1 MLRWLSARFLSES
14 EHHRPILPLL
24 GSPDSPPEVE
34 DDPYMVVMAVD
45 SVAAFPER
53 IEDSVF
59 NEVVG
64 TFSSYKTGDAIETYL
79 APTEIDSQSTQPDSD
94 SPFDME
100 PPAPN
105 RRRVSWLDPVVANN
119 VPIERMYI
127 NYMRF
132 PRKVKKRDVYRPPL
146 PKEFR

>member
-1 MLRWLSARFLSES
+1 
-14 EHHRPILPLL
+14 LL

-34 DDPYMVVMAVD
+34 DDPYMVEMAVD

-79 APTEIDSQSTQPDSD
+79 APTEIDSQST
-94 SPFDME
+94 
-100 PPAPN
+100 
-105 RRRVSWLDPVVANN
+105 
-119 VPIERMYI
+119 
-127 NYMRF
+127 
-132 PRKVKKRDVYRPPL
+132 
-146 PKEFR
+146 